1 MRYVVTDL
9 DTAEVMGSGDVPVLA
24 TPRLI
29 EWMEA
34 SAVGAAAAF
43 VEPGMTTVG
52 AAIRVDH
59 PCSTPVGGSVDV
71 TATAPAAA
79 IGRRLTF
86 CVQAIDRSGAVVA
99 DGEIDRVMVDRAR
112 FLADAFGDDTH
123 HRETFESL

>member
-9 DTAEVMGSGDVPVLA
+9 DTAEAMGSGDVPVLA

-34 SAVGAAAAF
+34 STVGAAAAF

-79 IGRRLTF
+79 VGRRLTF
-86 CVQAIDRSGAVVA
+86 GVQAIDGSGALEAEGQV
-99 DGEIDRVMVDRAR
+99 DRVLVDRALPR
-112 FLADAFGDDTH
+112 RCF
-123 HRETFESL
+123 RR

>member
-9 DTAEVMGSGDVPVLA
+9 DTAEAMGSGDVPVLA

-79 IGRRLTF
+79 VGRRLTF
-86 CVQAIDRSGAVVA
+86 GVQAIDGSGALEAEGQV
-99 DGEIDRVMVDRAR
+99 DRVLVDRALPR
-112 FLADAFGDDTH
+112 
-123 HRETFESL
+123 RCVRR